1 MKNQKE
7 FLTVGEVAGRLNCT
21 QANVYNSMK
30 KGSLST
36 IHKATYIQT
45 SEGGFVAT
53 GERKQYITAASV
65 EEKIAGKG
73 KRRNKGKQ
81 IKAFFVDG
89 KEGTFENGKR
99 EIVFPSETVAAEKLK
114 IGKFKLR
121 YQMENKRLINDRI
134 KVEKV
139 S

>member
-7 FLTVGEVAGRLNCT
+7 FLTVGEVAGRLGCT

-45 SEGGFVAT
+45 DEGGFVAT
-53 GERKQYITAASV
+53 GERKQYITRQSV

-73 KRRNKGKQ
+73 NRRNKGKQ
-81 IKAFFVDG
+81 VKASFVDG
-89 KEGTFENGKR
+89 APGEFENGKR

-121 YQMENKRLINDRI
+121 YQMENKRLVNEKI